1 MKGRLVL
8 LFIGLYC
15 YPTLTKDENMK
26 KITCRIGGMHCA
38 ACSTSLERVLNKNKA
53 IKEARVNLATEEASI
68 EYNEKDIDL
77 EGLKK
82 IVEKAGF
89 KLLGEKEKESFEDRT
104 LQARVITAIVFNII
118 LLYVAMGPMIGL
130 PLPFS
135 TMTRSYGIIQMALV
149 IPVLLCGYPFFIR
162 GFKNLFRLHP
172 NMDTLVALGCTASF
186 LFSIYGLATADA
198 SHMHH
203 VLYFEGAGTIAT
215 LVMVGK
221 MLEERSKKKSAKAIE
236 ELVALQPSQAT
247 RIKEDGSYEVITIKD
262 IQIKDRLLVRPGEKL
277 PIDGVIIKGHASID
291 EAMLTGESVPADKTV
306 GDKVFAA
313 TINSNTSFEMEAS
326 VTGLDTALHHI
337 IEIVREAQS
346 TKAPIA
352 RVADTVSLYFVPV
365 VIAISIITFA
375 LWMLSGKGISIA
387 LTNAVAV
394 LVIACPCALGLA
406 TPIAIMVST
415 GKAAKLGILFRE
427 AGAVEKLRKADTFI
441 FDKTGTLTN
450 GKLKLTDTDLA
461 SEEIVLV
468 ASAEKKSE
476 HPLGKAIVEH
486 AEKEGFSLPECQEF
500 EALPGRGFKALVDEK
515 QLIVGNRTLME
526 EFSISYKENEE
537 RIKSLEADGKT
548 LLLVAIDGTY
558 TGYIALQDTLR
569 DEALRCVSELKAQG
583 KSVIMLTG
591 DNERTAKAIAAK
603 AGIESVYA
611 GVLPERKREVVLEE
625 KAKGHNVAMVGD
637 GINDTPALASADIAL
652 SVGSASDVAISTSDI
667 ILMHNDLSATVTALK
682 LSNATMKNIK
692 ENLFWAFFYNTLGIP
707 VAAGVLTLFGGPSL
721 NPMLAALAMS
731 ISSLSVVTNAL
742 RLGRFKG

>member
-1 MKGRLVL
+1 
-8 LFIGLYC
+8 
-15 YPTLTKDENMK
+15 
-26 KITCRIGGMHCA
+26 MHCA

-53 IKEARVNLATEEASI
+53 IKEAHVNLATEEATI
-68 EYNEKDIDL
+68 EYNDKDIDL

-82 IVEKAGF
+82 VVEKAGF
-89 KLLGEKEKESFEDRT
+89 KLLGEKEKESFEDRS
-104 LQARVITAIVFNII
+104 LKARVIAAIILDII
-118 LLYVAMGPMIGL
+118 LLYVAMGPMINL
-130 PLPFS
+130 PLPFD
-135 TMTRSYGIIQMALV
+135 TMTKGYGIIQMVLV
-149 IPVLLCGYPFFIR
+149 IPILLCGYPFFTR
-162 GFKNLFRLHP
+162 GFGNLFRLHP

-186 LFSIYGLATADA
+186 LFSIYGLVTAEA
-198 SHMHH
+198 FHMHH

-215 LVMVGK
+215 LVMLGK

-262 IQIKDRLLVRPGEKL
+262 IQVKDRLLVRPGEKL
-277 PIDGVIIKGHASID
+277 PIDGVIVKGHASID
-291 EAMLTGESVPADKTV
+291 EAMLTGESVPADKSI

-352 RVADTVSLYFVPV
+352 RVADTVSLYFVPA
-365 VIAISIITFA
+365 VIVISVLTFI
-375 LWMLSGKGISIA
+375 LWMVSGQGISVA

-427 AGAVEKLRKADTFI
+427 AGAVEKLRQADTFI

-450 GKLKLTDTDLA
+450 GRLNLTDSDL
-461 SEEIVLV
+461 SDEKISLV

-476 HPLGKAIVEH
+476 HPLGKAIVEY
-486 AEKEGFSLPECQEF
+486 AENKNLELPECQEF
-500 EALPGRGFKALVDEK
+500 EALPGRGFKAQLSEK
-515 QLIVGNRTLME
+515 QLIVGNRKLME
-526 EFSISYKENEE
+526 DFSISYEGNEDTIE
-537 RIKSLEADGKT
+537 SLEKEGKT
-548 LLLVAIDGTY
+548 LLLVAIDGIY
-558 TGYIALQDTLR
+558 MGYIALQDTLR
-569 DEALRCVSELKAQG
+569 DEALSCVTELKALG
-583 KSVIMLTG
+583 KKVIMLTG

-603 AGIESVYA
+603 AGIETVYA

-682 LSNATMKNIK
+682 LSNATMRNIK
-692 ENLFWAFFYNTLGIP
+692 QNLFWAFFYNTLGIP
-707 VAAGVLTLFGGPSL
+707 VAAGLLTLFGGPAL
-721 NPMLAALAMS
+721 NPMLASLAMS
-731 ISSLSVVTNAL
+731 ISSLSVVANAL

>member
-1 MKGRLVL
+1 
-8 LFIGLYC
+8 
-15 YPTLTKDENMK
+15 MK

-53 IKEARVNLATEEASI
+53 IKEAHVNLATEEATI
-68 EYNEKDIDL
+68 EYNDKDIDL

-82 IVEKAGF
+82 VVEKAGF
-89 KLLGEKEKESFEDRT
+89 KLLGEKEKESFEDRS
-104 LQARVITAIVFNII
+104 LKARVIAAIILDII
-118 LLYVAMGPMIGL
+118 LLYVAMGPMINL
-130 PLPFS
+130 PLPFD
-135 TMTRSYGIIQMALV
+135 TMTKGYGIIQMVLV
-149 IPVLLCGYPFFIR
+149 IPILLCGYPFFTR
-162 GFKNLFRLHP
+162 GFGNLFRLHP

-186 LFSIYGLATADA
+186 LFSIYGLVTAEA
-198 SHMHH
+198 FHMHH

-215 LVMVGK
+215 LVMLGK

-262 IQIKDRLLVRPGEKL
+262 IQVKDRLLVRPGEKL
-277 PIDGVIIKGHASID
+277 PIDGVIVKGHASID
-291 EAMLTGESVPADKTV
+291 EAMLTGESVPADKSI

-352 RVADTVSLYFVPV
+352 RVADTVSLYFVPA
-365 VIAISIITFA
+365 VIVISVLTFI
-375 LWMLSGKGISIA
+375 LWMVSGQGISVA

-427 AGAVEKLRKADTFI
+427 AGAVEKLRQADTFI

-450 GKLKLTDTDLA
+450 GRLNLTDSDL
-461 SEEIVLV
+461 SDEKISLV

-476 HPLGKAIVEH
+476 HPLGKAIVEY
-486 AEKEGFSLPECQEF
+486 AENKNLELPECQEF
-500 EALPGRGFKALVDEK
+500 EALPGRGFKAQLSEK
-515 QLIVGNRTLME
+515 QLIVGNRKLME
-526 EFSISYKENEE
+526 DFSISYEGNEDTIE
-537 RIKSLEADGKT
+537 SLEKEGKT
-548 LLLVAIDGTY
+548 LLLVAIDGIY
-558 TGYIALQDTLR
+558 MGYIALQDTLR
-569 DEALRCVSELKAQG
+569 DEALSCVTELKALG
-583 KSVIMLTG
+583 KKVIMLTG

-603 AGIESVYA
+603 AGIETVYA

-682 LSNATMKNIK
+682 LSNATMRNIK
-692 ENLFWAFFYNTLGIP
+692 QNLFWAFFYNTLGIP
-707 VAAGVLTLFGGPSL
+707 VAAGLLTLFGGPAL
-721 NPMLAALAMS
+721 NPMLASLAMS
-731 ISSLSVVTNAL
+731 ISSLSVVANAL

>member
-1 MKGRLVL
+1 
-8 LFIGLYC
+8 
-15 YPTLTKDENMK
+15 
-26 KITCRIGGMHCA
+26 MHCA

-53 IKEARVNLATEEASI
+53 IKEAHVNLATEEATI
-68 EYNEKDIDL
+68 EYNDKDIDL

-82 IVEKAGF
+82 VVEKAGF
-89 KLLGEKEKESFEDRT
+89 KLLGEKEKESFEDRS
-104 LQARVITAIVFNII
+104 LKARVVTAIILDII
-118 LLYVAMGPMIGL
+118 LLYVAMGPMINL
-130 PLPFS
+130 PLPFD
-135 TMTRSYGIIQMALV
+135 TMTKGYGIIQMVLV
-149 IPVLLCGYPFFIR
+149 IPILLCGYPFFTR
-162 GFKNLFRLHP
+162 GFGNLFRLHP

-186 LFSIYGLATADA
+186 LFSIYGLVTAEA
-198 SHMHH
+198 FHMHH

-215 LVMVGK
+215 LVMLGK

-262 IQIKDRLLVRPGEKL
+262 IQVKDRLLVRPGEKL
-277 PIDGVIIKGHASID
+277 PIDGVIVKGHASID
-291 EAMLTGESVPADKTV
+291 EAMLTGESVPADKSI

-352 RVADTVSLYFVPV
+352 RVADTVSLYFVPA
-365 VIAISIITFA
+365 VIVISVLTFI
-375 LWMLSGKGISIA
+375 LWMVSGQGISVA

-427 AGAVEKLRKADTFI
+427 AGAVEKLRQADTFI

-450 GKLKLTDTDLA
+450 GRLNLTDSDL
-461 SEEIVLV
+461 SDEKISLV

-476 HPLGKAIVEH
+476 HPLGKAIVEY
-486 AEKEGFSLPECQEF
+486 AENKNLELPECQEF
-500 EALPGRGFKALVDEK
+500 EALPGRGFKAQLSEK
-515 QLIVGNRTLME
+515 QLIVGNRKLME
-526 EFSISYKENEE
+526 DFSISYEGNEDTIE
-537 RIKSLEADGKT
+537 SLEEEGKT
-548 LLLVAIDGTY
+548 LLLVAIDGSY
-558 TGYIALQDTLR
+558 MGYIALQDTLR
-569 DEALRCVSELKAQG
+569 DEALSCVTELKVLG
-583 KSVIMLTG
+583 KEVIMLTG

-603 AGIESVYA
+603 AGIETVYA

-682 LSNATMKNIK
+682 LSNATMRNIK
-692 ENLFWAFFYNTLGIP
+692 QNLFWAFFYNTLGIP
-707 VAAGVLTLFGGPSL
+707 VAAGLLTLFGGPAL
-721 NPMLAALAMS
+721 NPMLASLAMS